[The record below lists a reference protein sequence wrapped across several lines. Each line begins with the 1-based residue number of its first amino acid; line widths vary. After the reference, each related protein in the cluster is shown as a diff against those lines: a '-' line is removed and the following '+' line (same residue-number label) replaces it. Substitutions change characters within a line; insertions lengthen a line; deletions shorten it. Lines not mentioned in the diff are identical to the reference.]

1 MAIVAVSISPV
12 GEGVG
17 VSSYVARALAVLQR
31 SDLEYEMGPMFTTIE
46 GDLDQILEVV
56 RRMQEAVFDEGARR
70 VSTVMKI
77 DDRRDRAHSMKGKLQ
92 SVRTHLDGVAE
103 EDRDFLQG
111 GIHDGSGQGTAP

>member
-70 VSTVMKI
+70 VSTVIKI
-77 DDRRDRAHSMKGKLQ
+77 DDRRDRAHSMKEKLQ
-92 SVRTHLDGVAE
+92 SARTHLDGVAE
-103 EDRDFLQG
+103 EDRHFLQG
-111 GIHDGSGQGTAP
+111 GIHDGSGGGTAR

>member
-111 GIHDGSGQGTAP
+111 GIHDGSGQGTVP

>member
-17 VSSYVARALAVLQR
+17 VSIYVARALAVLQR
-31 SDLEYEMGPMFTTIE
+31 SGLEYEMGPMFTTIE

-56 RRMQEAVFDEGARR
+56 RRMQESVFAEGARR

-77 DDRRDRAHSMKGKLQ
+77 DDRRDCDHSMEGKLQ
-92 SVRTHLDGVAE
+92 SARAHLEGAVE
-103 EDRDFLQG
+103 EDRGIAQG
-111 GIHDGSGQGTAP
+111 GIHDGPGAGTAR